1 MFNQVNF
8 SGNKASRPQHGTGEI
23 KAAQT
28 KRHSLTRK
36 LNRNYLVLSLLPFIA
51 LFLCTLAGAFLAKRH
66 VADLINGSM
75 HQLGVEIKTYLI
87 TTGEEIIRSRAREVA
102 RQIELLVGSQPGV
115 TIEEL
120 QQSEVVRRIALQRVG
135 LTGYTCLY
143 EAGSG
148 TMRIHP
154 NPELIDRR
162 MEFLAEKLP
171 SWWNTFEPSLAGA
184 EVSGYYD
191 WLEEDGRITQKYM
204 VMTPAGVSVGGRK
217 LMVAATTYMEEF
229 FAPVYYTRVRA
240 GQIAGQYGEYVSRQS
255 LLIAAVI
262 AAILTATV
270 LLVSWLSRRAAA
282 RFVLPIQQLAE
293 TAAGFGRDMTMPV
306 EAPALLERPDEI
318 GELAGTFNRMRIQIT
333 DQFKRLNSGYER
345 LWKAQQALSESEG
358 LYRGL
363 FENVPIGIY
372 RSEPGGRVID
382 VNPALVNMFGYP
394 DKEMLLSRPAAEMY
408 ADPRDREIFKDMVN
422 GRRPTQPCEFQMR
435 RLDGGVI
442 WVENQGVAVRN
453 ADGRT
458 LYYEGTL
465 KDITERKLA
474 QEALRRS
481 EERFRT
487 AFENASV
494 GMCLVGLDGVF
505 LEVNAALASMIG
517 YAPFDLVGK
526 PVTAFTHPDDLAL
539 RLQFVNGLVSGK
551 FSNGQQERRFNHQ
564 NGSVVWTLIWSN
576 LQKDPA
582 GRPLH
587 FISLVQDISERKK
600 AEEELKLVRFC
611 VEHAAVAIFR
621 VADDARIMEVNEHAC
636 RSLGYSRPELLGM
649 TIFDIDPTTPP
660 EKWAEHRRKLA
671 QERVRIIRAHHRRKD
686 GTRFPVEVTAN
697 YIEKDG
703 RGFSYSFATDISG
716 RLEAERDREKLESQ
730 LRQAQQMEAI
740 GTLAG
745 GIAHDFNNILSVI
758 IGNADILDF
767 ANGLAEAERSCLRQI
782 LDAGQR
788 AKQLVKQIMTFSRRG
803 GQQRLLVDLKPVVKE
818 TFGFLKAT
826 LPSSVEVRQ
835 RVPAEVGTILA
846 DPTQMQQVLMNLC
859 TNAAH
864 AMEGKENAVL
874 EIGLE
879 KTFLTKEE
887 TRFEPDVEPGEFVKL
902 MVTDNGSGIDP
913 LVQKRIF
920 EPYFTTKEP
929 GKGTGLGLSVVHGI
943 VKAHGGFVKVRSEV
957 GKGTSFQVF
966 FPIASE
972 GRQAAVPAAD
982 RMPPGGSETIL
993 LVDDEKALADMTQHM
1008 LERLGYRVETRTSPL
1023 EAIEA
1028 FRAHPTK
1035 YHAVITD
1042 MTMPQMNGISLSKK
1056 LLEMRGDLPIL
1067 LCTGFSDQANEEKA
1081 RANGIREFAF
1091 KPLALS
1097 DLAKTLRK
1105 MLDEANAPKPAPAAP

>member
-1 MFNQVNF
+1 LI
-8 SGNKASRPQHGTGEI
+8 RT
-23 KAAQT
+23 
-28 KRHSLTRK
+28 

-51 LFLCTLAGAFLAKRH
+51 LFVCTLAGAFLAQGH
-66 VADLINGSM
+66 VAELINGSM
-75 HQLGVEIKTYLI
+75 HQLGVEIKTYLV
-87 TTGEEIIRSRAREVA
+87 TAGEELIRSRAREVA
-102 RQIELLVGSQPGV
+102 RQIELLVGSQPRV
-115 TIEEL
+115 TIEQL
-120 QQSEVVRRIALQRVG
+120 QQSEVVRSIALQRVG

-154 NPELIDRR
+154 NPDLIGRR

-171 SWWNTFEPSLAGA
+171 SWWTIFEPSLAGA
-184 EVSGYYD
+184 EVAGYYE

-204 VMTPAGVSVGGRK
+204 VMTPVGLSVEGRD

-229 FAPVYYTRVRA
+229 FAPVYFARVRA

-255 LLIAAVI
+255 LLIGAVI

-282 RFVLPIQQLAE
+282 RFVLPIQQLSE
-293 TAAGFGRDMTMPV
+293 TAAGFGRDMAVPA

-318 GELAGTFNRMRIQIT
+318 GELAGTFNRMRVQIT

-345 LWKAQQALSESEG
+345 LWEAQQALSESEG

-394 DKEMLLSRPAAEMY
+394 DKQLLLSRPAAELY
-408 ADPRDREIFKDMVN
+408 VDPRDRDIFKNMVN
-422 GRRPTQPCEFQMR
+422 GRGTIKSSEFQMR

-442 WVENQGVAVRN
+442 WVENQGVAIRN

-474 QEALRRS
+474 QEALRQS

-517 YAPFDLVGK
+517 YASFDLVGK
-526 PVTAFTHPDDLAL
+526 PVTAFTHPDDLAF
-539 RLQFVNGLVSGK
+539 RLQFVNGLASGK
-551 FSNGQQERRFNHQ
+551 LSNGQQERRFIHR
-564 NGSVVWTLIWSN
+564 NGSVVWTMIWAN

-582 GRPLH
+582 GLPLH

-600 AEEELKLVRFC
+600 AEEELKMVRFC

-649 TIFDIDPTTPP
+649 TIFDIDPTFPP

-671 QERVRIIRAHHRRKD
+671 QERVRIIRSHHRRKD
-686 GTRFPVEVTAN
+686 GTRFPVEITAN

-703 RGFSYSFATDISG
+703 QGFSYSFATDISG

-767 ANGLAEAERSCLRQI
+767 SNGLAEAERSCLRQI

-864 AMEGKENAVL
+864 AMERQENGLL

-879 KTFLTKEE
+879 KTVLTKEE

-902 MVTDNGSGIDP
+902 MVSDNGTGIDP
-913 LVQKRIF
+913 LVQQRIF

-943 VKAHGGFVKVRSEV
+943 VKAHGGFIKVHSEV
-957 GKGTSFQVF
+957 GKGTGFQVF
-966 FPIASE
+966 FPVASE
-972 GRQAAVPAAD
+972 GRPPAAPAAD

-1028 FRAHPTK
+1028 FRAHPSR

-1042 MTMPQMNGISLSKK
+1042 MTMPQMNGISLSRK

-1105 MLDEANAPKPAPAAP
+1105 MLDEANGLKPASADQEAVSMADESLLRR